1 MYVAMDDL
9 VAAVLTS
16 AISHSRMSRVPTSDP
31 DSRPRSPIQPGQ
43 RFATVL
49 LGIPLGDRL
58 SLFHDDGAIT
68 THRFGPEGDLP
79 SRVGRG
85 SIARSDVGEGF
96 RREAALW
103 DEASS
108 FLLVPNRFTDRDAVP
123 AGGVQL
129 SAPLPSDQAEAP
141 PEASEVALLLTDV
154 ARAAAAA
161 GEAVYLSRG
170 GWSAPPNEQYALF
183 VSTQSPTGEPMSHIE
198 TFPHPPPGNIWDLF
212 ENRHEG
218 RAVVVRSPLDAGLDG
233 VGPLLFAAA
242 SQFCPPNELALSYIE
257 SRS

>member
-1 MYVAMDDL
+1 MNDL
-9 VAAVLTS
+9 FAAVLTTAPS
-16 AISHSRMSRVPTSDP
+16 QSRMSRVPTSEP
-31 DSRPRSPIQPGQ
+31 ESWPRSPIQPGQ
-43 RFATVL
+43 RFATAL

-58 SLFHDDGAIT
+58 PLFHDDETIT
-68 THRFGPEGDLP
+68 THRLASDADLT
-79 SRVGRG
+79 SRIGRG
-85 SIARSDVGEGF
+85 NIARSDVGERF

-108 FLLVPNRFTDRDAVP
+108 FLLIPNRFADRDAVP
-123 AGGVQL
+123 ARGIQL
-129 SAPLPSDQAEAP
+129 SAPLPPDQAEAP
-141 PEASEVALLLTDV
+141 PEAGEVALLLTDI
-154 ARAAAAA
+154 ARVAAAA

-170 GWSAPPNEQYALF
+170 GWTAPPNEEYALF
-183 VSTQSPTGEPMSHIE
+183 VSTPSPTGEPMSHVE
-198 TFPHPPPGNIWDLF
+198 TFPHPPPGTIWDLF

-242 SQFCPPNELALSYIE
+242 SPFCPPNELALSYIE